1 MRNYCAVSRK
11 DKKYNKYY
19 LDNND
24 VKGFDS
30 DTGLDDKI
38 KDHPPHIIVDSAN
51 KEISWCSSDQS
62 TCPALPPDT
71 GTFLTQNSDYDL
83 RDYGLYKYNTYDD
96 VSSYM
101 YDDSQGTSIT
111 NYDNYYTP
119 MNTNNPDIYNSHTD
133 PVTIKNIFAELKT
146 SKNNGECKVN
156 PENNEFRICTDNTVK
171 LDDAVCDGDQEAAH
185 YGRIMDSD
193 ENPLLYTNKQS
204 HNYGVYK
211 YNKIIN
217 QFGNVDIGND
227 NPFCDETGNK
237 KSFDSFKRGISDH
250 KICSHGQTKYDSWNF
265 FNKIIEQEP
274 VGGIEEVNCLSSD
287 TAQEDEKWYNPYS
300 DYHGWSVIE

>member
-1 MRNYCAVSRK
+1 M
-11 DKKYNKYY
+11 
-19 LDNND
+19 
-24 VKGFDS
+24 
-30 DTGLDDKI
+30 
-38 KDHPPHIIVDSAN
+38 
-51 KEISWCSSDQS
+51 
-62 TCPALPPDT
+62 
-71 GTFLTQNSDYDL
+71 

-204 HNYGVYK
+204 KNYA
-211 YNKIIN
+211 
-217 QFGNVDIGND
+217 
-227 NPFCDETGNK
+227 
-237 KSFDSFKRGISDH
+237 R
-250 KICSHGQTKYDSWNF
+250 
-265 FNKIIEQEP
+265 
-274 VGGIEEVNCLSSD
+274 
-287 TAQEDEKWYNPYS
+287 
-300 DYHGWSVIE
+300 